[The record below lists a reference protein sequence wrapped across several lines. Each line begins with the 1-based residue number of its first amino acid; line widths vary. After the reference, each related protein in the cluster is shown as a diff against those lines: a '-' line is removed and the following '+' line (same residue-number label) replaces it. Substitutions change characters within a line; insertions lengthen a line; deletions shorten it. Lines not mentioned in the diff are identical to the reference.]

1 MIVGSGIWRMTYLT
15 VFDWAWINAIILNT
29 CRYIFRVN
37 VQERIFLALLDYV
50 RRAHEIEIR
59 PSSVCFFDLSLT
71 FLYGFLS
78 NFSCGFPRRFLN
90 FWKKNFFL
98 ICLHIFFVF
107 VNMGPHGSKNVK
119 TLLLQIA
126 AKSFETVFSSQSSS
140 QNYVWEF
147 CNFEFLIFNIFF
159 LKFQIHHCSLWRN
172 QKTQLS
178 GKWAIVHQNGVKC
191 GTRGYSS
198 TYIGYLWPF
207 SV

>member
-90 FWKKNFFL
+90 FWKKKFFFWFVYTYFSFL
-98 ICLHIFFVF
+98 LTWDPMGAKMSKLYSYKSQPKVLKLYFPPNRRHKTMFGSSVILSFWFLTFFF
-107 VNMGPHGSKNVK
+107 
-119 TLLLQIA
+119 
-126 AKSFETVFSSQSSS
+126 
-140 QNYVWEF
+140 
-147 CNFEFLIFNIFF
+147 
-159 LKFQIHHCSLWRN
+159 
-172 QKTQLS
+172 
-178 GKWAIVHQNGVKC
+178 
-191 GTRGYSS
+191 
-198 TYIGYLWPF
+198 
-207 SV
+207 